1 VEHLPGSQAEAGRGH
16 DGNSHA
22 EDDEACHETR
32 EPAKNGPAD
41 EALAHRAIVA
51 ARVAS

>member
-1 VEHLPGSQAEAGRGH
+1 VEDLPRAQAESGRGH
-16 DGNSHA
+16 DGDPDA
-22 EDDEACHETR
+22 EDDEARHEAR
-32 EPAKNGPAD
+32 ETAKDGPAD